1 MVTDFG
7 WLDML
12 LASVIIDKCN
22 RYAQNDSDWL
32 IIIKMN
38 RIICIDS
45 FYDVVD

>member
-22 RYAQNDSDWL
+22 LYAQNDSHWL
-32 IIIKMN
+32 IIIKNN
-38 RIICIDS
+38 RILRIDS
-45 FYDVVD
+45 FHDVVD